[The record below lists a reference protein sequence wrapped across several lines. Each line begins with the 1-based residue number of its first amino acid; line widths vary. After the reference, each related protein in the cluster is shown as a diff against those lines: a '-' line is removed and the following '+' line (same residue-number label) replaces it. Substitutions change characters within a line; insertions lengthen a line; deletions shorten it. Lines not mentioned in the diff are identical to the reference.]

1 MTSVASLASL
11 FLRVQPRPQR
21 VKRLSASLARGVGT
35 EITTSVLSRDI
46 ELSRDTIREYLDSLE
61 RIFVMQNQAA
71 WRPHLRS
78 RVPLREIP
86 KRHLADPS
94 LTLAA
99 LHTDAD
105 GLLGDLEF
113 FGQVFESQVV
123 HDLRFMSRQEAYHGR
138 GADGLEVDTVLEIA
152 GRVVLAEVK
161 LGSSEATIE
170 TAVTHLK
177 TFAKRYV
184 DGSHVAPVLLVVTEG
199 SLSYTRDDGVHVV
212 SCGNL
217 GA

>member
-1 MTSVASLASL
+1 MAV
-11 FLRVQPRPQR
+11 
-21 VKRLSASLARGVGT
+21 
-35 EITTSVLSRDI
+35 
-46 ELSRDTIREYLDSLE
+46 
-61 RIFVMQNQAA
+61 
-71 WRPHLRS
+71 
-78 RVPLREIP
+78 
-86 KRHLADPS
+86 
-94 LTLAA
+94 

-105 GLLGDLEF
+105 GLLADLEF

-170 TAVTHLK
+170 TAATHLK
-177 TFAKRYV
+177 TFAKRYI

>member
-1 MTSVASLASL
+1 MATPFALAHTVA
-11 FLRVQPRPQR
+11 
-21 VKRLSASLARGVGT
+21 GT
-35 EITTSVLSRDI
+35 
-46 ELSRDTIREYLDSLE
+46 
-61 RIFVMQNQAA
+61 
-71 WRPHLRS
+71 
-78 RVPLREIP
+78 P

-94 LTLAA
+94 LAVAA

-105 GLLGDLEF
+105 GLLADLEF